1 MSTEATTTAAATTTP
16 LRAFELTAV
25 AYTPFAREKHVCD
38 ETVIS
43 PSSGRHLPLHIE
55 LSAGVQRT
63 LEPRAETRPMTP
75 TTLITVNALLAGTVV
90 FAIVWL
96 LGSAIRA
103 DRDAGASRE
112 TSAEPARL
120 PVGGERIAA

>member
-1 MSTEATTTAAATTTP
+1 M
-16 LRAFELTAV
+16 
-25 AYTPFAREKHVCD
+25 
-38 ETVIS
+38 
-43 PSSGRHLPLHIE
+43 
-55 LSAGVQRT
+55 T
-63 LEPRAETRPMTP
+63 L

-103 DRDAGASRE
+103 DRDAGASR